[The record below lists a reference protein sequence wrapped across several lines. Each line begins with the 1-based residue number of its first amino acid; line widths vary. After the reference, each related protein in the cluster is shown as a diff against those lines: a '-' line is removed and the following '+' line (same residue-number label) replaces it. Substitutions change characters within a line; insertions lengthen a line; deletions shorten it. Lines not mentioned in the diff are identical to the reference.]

1 MYPEHLKKRTTR
13 AWQGLVLLGA
23 IVLVWSLSSAQ
34 EQEVP
39 LLSSQYD
46 HKFIFNPRAEAS
58 TEPHAGEALF
68 QGTGRNPGSAAHPN
82 APGRVRLDAPAQ
94 HELATEYGRNDQGE
108 LTGSQPAPVPEP
120 DPRFQNVIR
129 LSDDTRSDDFP
140 VIASNPGNREEV
152 WVAWTS
158 YGGRRDEIRLARRDP
173 YAGRW
178 GTWNPVPGV
187 SGDVWRPSLIV
198 TGERVWVIWSQ
209 QDLYAANFDLYAR
222 WSDGRQW
229 GPLVRL
235 SSNPEGDFDQTATVD
250 AQGRLHLAWQSFRE
264 GQSEIFYRRHDVAGW
279 SPEVQVSA
287 SPANDWAPSLAV
299 DSRGT
304 AWVAW
309 DTYREGN
316 YDVVVKPVK
325 DGRPGKLQVV
335 AGSGQF
341 EARPSLLVDR
351 EDRVWGAY
359 EVGEHG
365 WGKDQGL
372 LVNPKRT
379 PGAMLNLHRQV
390 KVRVM
395 GRPVREAKPEIAS
408 LFPARRW
415 KVFVR
420 TDRPHLSH
428 PLLWMNGSG
437 RIHLAVRKLERPENG
452 SEYWRPYLLTM
463 TKGGWSYPVA
473 FPYSVGRSAMYS
485 AGAAAPGSG
494 LWVSWTRDHF
504 PTFRSAVIPP
514 PETMIENVYA
524 ARFVAE
530 AGRGVLLG
538 DPFEAAFQVREA
550 GHGSEEDDVRRIRDW
565 RTQVRG
571 KSLQILRGDTHR
583 HTEFSLDLRGVPD
596 GSVLDFYRYMLD
608 AASMDFGL
616 ISDHQYGADR
626 EYWWWLEEKLADL
639 FHSPTGY
646 IPLFGYERSVS
657 FPNGHRNV
665 VRSRRGIRA
674 LPFFQQVTDAFR
686 RHNAVWGDLL
696 AQDTRL
702 LYEHVRKTGGVTI
715 PHTSATNMGTDWRDH
730 DPEVET
736 LVEIFQG
743 DRHSY
748 EAAGTPLSDQ
758 KDLWEED
765 QPPAI
770 RSEGYV
776 ANAWRKGYR
785 LGVIASSDHVSTHIS
800 YAMVWTEER
809 SREGI
814 LEAMKSRRTYA
825 ATDNIILEFRI
836 GEHFMGEEFTASEVD
851 PLRIRAVGTRPFSE
865 IEILRNTHSIYRQE
879 LKSREVDLTYQ
890 DLTPEADVNYY
901 YVRVRQEDGQTA
913 WSSPI
918 WVNLVP

>member
-1 MYPEHLKKRTTR
+1 M
-13 AWQGLVLLGA
+13 
-23 IVLVWSLSSAQ
+23 
-34 EQEVP
+34 
-39 LLSSQYD
+39 
-46 HKFIFNPRAEAS
+46 
-58 TEPHAGEALF
+58 
-68 QGTGRNPGSAAHPN
+68 
-82 APGRVRLDAPAQ
+82 
-94 HELATEYGRNDQGE
+94 
-108 LTGSQPAPVPEP
+108 
-120 DPRFQNVIR
+120 IR

-158 YGGRRDEIRLARRDP
+158 YGGRRDEIRLSRHDP
-173 YAGRW
+173 DTGRW

-198 TGERVWVIWSQ
+198 TGERVWIIWSQ

-222 WSDGRQW
+222 WFDGRQW

-235 SSNPEGDFDQTATVD
+235 SSNPQGDFDQTATVD

-304 AWVAW
+304 GWVAW

-351 EDRVWGAY
+351 EDRVWVAY
-359 EVGEHG
+359 EVGEHR
-365 WGKDQGL
+365 WGKDQGR
-372 LVNPKRT
+372 LVNPNRT

-395 GRPVREAKPEIAS
+395 GRPVFEAKPEIAS
-408 LFPARRW
+408 LFPPRRW
-415 KVFVR
+415 KVFV
-420 TDRPHLSH
+420 
-428 PLLWMNGSG
+428 
-437 RIHLAVRKLERPENG
+437 
-452 SEYWRPYLLTM
+452 
-463 TKGGWSYPVA
+463 
-473 FPYSVGRSAMYS
+473 
-485 AGAAAPGSG
+485 
-494 LWVSWTRDHF
+494 
-504 PTFRSAVIPP
+504 
-514 PETMIENVYA
+514 
-524 ARFVAE
+524 
-530 AGRGVLLG
+530 
-538 DPFEAAFQVREA
+538 
-550 GHGSEEDDVRRIRDW
+550 
-565 RTQVRG
+565 
-571 KSLQILRGDTHR
+571 
-583 HTEFSLDLRGVPD
+583 
-596 GSVLDFYRYMLD
+596 RYMLD

-657 FPNGHRNV
+657 FPGGHRNV
-665 VRSRRGIRA
+665 IRSRRGIRA

-686 RHNAVWGDLL
+686 RHNGVGTDLL
-696 AQDTRL
+696 ADDTRL
-702 LYEHVRKTGGVTI
+702 LYEHVRQTGGVTI
-715 PHTSATNMGTDWRDH
+715 PHTSATNMGTDWRDN

-748 EAAGTPLSDQ
+748 EAAGAPLSDQ
-758 KDLWEED
+758 KALWEEG

-770 RSEGYV
+770 RPEGYV
-776 ANAWRKGYR
+776 ENAWKKGYR

-809 SREGI
+809 SREAI
-814 LEAMKSRRTYA
+814 LEAMKSGRTYG

-851 PLRIRAVGTRPFSE
+851 PLRVRAVGTRPFSE
-865 IEILRNTHSIYRQE
+865 IEILRNSHSIYRQE
-879 LKSREVDLTYQ
+879 LKKREVELTYQ
-890 DLTPEADVNYY
+890 DLTPEADANYY